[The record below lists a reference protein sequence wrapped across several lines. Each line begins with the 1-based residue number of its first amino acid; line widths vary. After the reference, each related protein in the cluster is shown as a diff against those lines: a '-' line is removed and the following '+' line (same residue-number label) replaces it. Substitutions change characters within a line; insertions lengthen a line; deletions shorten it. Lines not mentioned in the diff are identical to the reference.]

1 MSLVLTD
8 LKSALAGPFD
18 LTVPAGQCLAV
29 TGPSGAGKSLFLRM
43 IADLDPH
50 EGSVSLNGEAA
61 TDISAPDW
69 RRRCLYVGPDSGW
82 WGESVIEHF
91 AVSERSDARVLAD
104 RFGLK
109 PELLD
114 GLVAR
119 LSTGEKQRLALI
131 RALVRNSPCL
141 LLDEPTGALDAESVV
156 RVEVELRARLDKGL
170 ILILVTHDPAQAQ
183 RLGDVHQRLEGGRLR
198 S

>member
-91 AVSERSDARVLAD
+91 PVSERGEARALAD

>member
-82 WGESVIEHF
+82 WGESVFEHF
-91 AVSERSDARVLAD
+91 AVSKRSDARVLAD

-119 LSTGEKQRLALI
+119 LSTGEKQRLSLI

-156 RVEVELRARLDKGL
+156 RVEAELRARLDKGL

>member
-1 MSLVLTD
+1 M
-8 LKSALAGPFD
+8 
-18 LTVPAGQCLAV
+18 
-29 TGPSGAGKSLFLRM
+29 
-43 IADLDPH
+43 
-50 EGSVSLNGEAA
+50 
-61 TDISAPDW
+61 
-69 RRRCLYVGPDSGW
+69 
-82 WGESVIEHF
+82 IEHF